1 MHVNRP
7 RRIVHLYNYD
17 CTLHPVPRSRIQMLC
32 PDCPVQSTQ
41 EDPKFR
47 ETAQLSLDKF
57 NRESNLTK
65 YFSLDIITRT
75 SMQWVVGA
83 SYFVEFTVKET
94 DCTKDTPVADISK
107 CKPLKCEFG
116 HTGFCKG
123 SVMNVEME
131 GPGVQHVSVSCDI
144 FEPEAA
150 VIEEQKHKEIEEEQ
164 DHHDHKDSH
173 GHHHHNHHHDHDH
186 VHEHDHHHD
195 HKHDHNHTH
204 HHDHSHEHLDHDHKH
219 DHNHTHHHDHSHEHH
234 DHDHKHDHNHT
245 HHHEHTHEHHDHG
258 HKHDHNHTH
267 HHDHSHERLDHGHDH
282 NHTHHHDHK
291 HHHNHIHDHEN
302 EHHHQ
307 HLHKHE
313 HHHHSSPDAQKVP
326 GAPKTIGVVKIL
338 PSIDDTSGSD
348 QKSRKVDSSDAGK
361 PVVLPVFPDQ
371 PGHASEARP
380 VPLPWLPKKAGTPGI
395 QSKPKPSVPKN
406 PFGEPTI
413 LPFPEKSAESNLCP
427 GEAKNYVS
435 LIDSLLSNDHKVPL
449 PGPAAP
455 GPK

>member
-1 MHVNRP
+1 MARIASDTALRQINADRKKGYVFSLYRVSDVQEHFQGSAGSVYYLTLDVLETDCHVLSRRSWESCEVKPLHQAVYGKCKATMHVNRP

-17 CTLHPVPRSRIQMLC
+17 CTLHPVPRSQIQMLC

-150 VIEEQKHKEIEEEQ
+150 VVRFVDALPLKTLT
-164 DHHDHKDSH
+164 DAACDL
-173 GHHHHNHHHDHDH
+173 
-186 VHEHDHHHD
+186 
-195 HKHDHNHTH
+195 
-204 HHDHSHEHLDHDHKH
+204 LDEALMEAE
-219 DHNHTHHHDHSHEHH
+219 S
-234 DHDHKHDHNHT
+234 
-245 HHHEHTHEHHDHG
+245 
-258 HKHDHNHTH
+258 
-267 HHDHSHERLDHGHDH
+267 
-282 NHTHHHDHK
+282 
-291 HHHNHIHDHEN
+291 
-302 EHHHQ
+302 
-307 HLHKHE
+307 
-313 HHHHSSPDAQKVP
+313 
-326 GAPKTIGVVKIL
+326 TIALSGFQLSKALGLAGL
-338 PSIDDTSGSD
+338 PSGIF
-348 QKSRKVDSSDAGK
+348 KA
-361 PVVLPVFPDQ
+361 FM
-371 PGHASEARP
+371 
-380 VPLPWLPKKAGTPGI
+380 PKLGRHF
-395 QSKPKPSVPKN
+395 V
-406 PFGEPTI
+406 
-413 LPFPEKSAESNLCP
+413 
-427 GEAKNYVS
+427 
-435 LIDSLLSNDHKVPL
+435 
-449 PGPAAP
+449 
-455 GPK
+455 